1 MLKDDYR
8 SPRNKERRLRKATT
22 LIVLHT
28 TEAHAKS
35 SLNKLCERGE
45 AHYCVVENG
54 TVYRIIDRDRE
65 AFHAGRSMWNG
76 KEDCDTYAIG
86 IEVVGHHDQAVTLQ
100 QLDALRA
107 LLDTLK
113 RLYKLKDWQVICHSH
128 VAYGA
133 PNTWHKKK
141 HRGRKR
147 CGMLFAMPSVRARL
161 GLTARPA
168 VDPDVKAKRLVQV
181 DGYLNNVLY
190 GSVDTM
196 AAHYGGRR
204 TAVVAAAPK
213 PSAAKMAAVPVSKPS
228 APPKQSAANKPSAA
242 PKQTVAKTAAG
253 PAKKQSGSPPPVVKP
268 PLIVPKEKQA
278 EEETGGILSALIPPM
293 FKKKAKLVIPPGND
307 ADEQAAHGPATSQKS
322 AQSPVLALP
331 KNLQIGR
338 MGDSVKDLKALES
351 LPGYVKGGPVSP
363 DLSPYKIAGSAWK
376 SPATYYY
383 LRGKITPGDKI
394 DEKSIES
401 GTLIFYKAPAK

>member
-8 SPRNKERRLRKATT
+8 SPRNKERRLRKTTT
-22 LIVLHT
+22 LVVLHT

-107 LLDTLK
+107 LLDKLK
-113 RLYKLKDWQVICHSH
+113 QAYKLKDWQVVCHSH

-147 CGMLFAMPSVRARL
+147 CGMLFAMPSVRVRL

-168 VDPDVKAKRLVQV
+168 VDLDVKAKRLVQA
-181 DGYLNNVLY
+181 DEYLAGVLY
-190 GSVDTM
+190 GSTDTM
-196 AAHYGGRR
+196 AAHYGGARR
-204 TAVVAAAPK
+204 TVVAAVPK
-213 PSAAKMAAVPVSKPS
+213 KPS
-228 APPKQSAANKPSAA
+228 APAKGGKSAA
-242 PKQTVAKTAAG
+242 PPKDVAVAASPKG
-253 PAKKQSGSPPPVVKP
+253 AAAASKPVAGRVAASAPAKPPPVTKP
-268 PLIVPKEKQA
+268 PLVVPKESKSPSVPKEAKADEPSGGVLSAIVPPVFKKKARLVVPKEKEA
-278 EEETGGILSALIPPM
+278 
-293 FKKKAKLVIPPGND
+293 
-307 ADEQAAHGPATSQKS
+307 ADS
-322 AQSPVLALP
+322 SPVLALP
-331 KNLQIGR
+331 KNLQIGK
-338 MGDSVKDLKALES
+338 MGDSIKDLKALES

-363 DLSPYKIAGSAWK
+363 ELSPYKIAGAAWK

-383 LRGKITPGDKI
+383 LRGKITPGDKV
-394 DEKSIES
+394 DEKSIEV
-401 GTLIFYKAPAK
+401 GTLIFYKAQ